1 MTTCIIIDDEQ
12 HAIDVLTHHVNQIPS
27 LEIVAS
33 FTNPLQA
40 LQFLNERSVDL
51 LFLDIQMP
59 EISGI
64 DLVRAIRGRSKVILT
79 TAYSEFVSDGFE
91 LEVMDYLLKPVS
103 FPRFLKAVQRVWQ
116 PPPAAGGTPLSPAA
130 TPLSPAAS
138 SSAPPSGI
146 HDEDDIANDYFFVKT
161 ELKGKML
168 RINFKDIDYIEGMKN
183 YVAIHHGGNKTIALL
198 NMKDLEDRLPTRY
211 FMRIHRSYIIALEK
225 INAIEG
231 NTVLLHKV
239 PEGIMVGETYK
250 ASFLDRMK
258 GKMMQ

>member
-1 MTTCIIIDDEQ
+1 MTTCIIVDDEQ
-12 HAIDVLTHHVNQIPS
+12 HAIDVLTHYVNRIPS

-59 EISGI
+59 EISGL
-64 DLVRAIRGRSKVILT
+64 DLIRAIGGRSKVILT

-91 LEVMDYLLKPVS
+91 LEVTDYLLKPVS
-103 FPRFLKAVQRVWQ
+103 FPRFLKAVQRVAI
-116 PPPAAGGTPLSPAA
+116 PPPGIPAEEDPAG
-130 TPLSPAAS
+130 
-138 SSAPPSGI
+138 
-146 HDEDDIANDYFFVKT
+146 DYFFVKT

-168 RINFKDIDYIEGMKN
+168 KINFKDIDYIEGMKN
-183 YVAIHHGGNKTIALL
+183 YVAIHHDGTKTLAYL
-198 NMKDLEDRLPTRY
+198 NMKDLEDRLPSRY

-225 INAIEG
+225 IVAIEG
-231 NTVLLHKV
+231 NSVQLRKIKEEILL
-239 PEGIMVGETYK
+239 GETYK
-250 ASFLDRMK
+250 ASFLERMK

>member
-12 HAIDVLTHHVNQIPS
+12 HAIDVLTHYVNQISS

-91 LEVMDYLLKPVS
+91 LEVTDYLLKPVS
-103 FPRFLKAVQRVWQ
+103 FPRFLKAVQR
-116 PPPAAGGTPLSPAA
+116 AAM
-130 TPLSPAAS
+130 
-138 SSAPPSGI
+138 PPSEI
-146 HDEDDIANDYFFVKT
+146 LAEEDLAGDYFFVKT

-183 YVAIHHGGNKTIALL
+183 YVAIHHGGNKTMALL
-198 NMKDLEDRLPTRY
+198 NMKDLEDRLPNRY

-239 PEGIMVGETYK
+239 PEGILLGETYK
-250 ASFLDRMK
+250 ASFLERMK

>member
-59 EISGI
+59 QISGI

-91 LEVMDYLLKPVS
+91 LEVTDYLLKPVS

-116 PPPAAGGTPLSPAA
+116 PPPATGGALLSPAA
-130 TPLSPAAS
+130 
-138 SSAPPSGI
+138 
-146 HDEDDIANDYFFVKT
+146 
-161 ELKGKML
+161 
-168 RINFKDIDYIEGMKN
+168 
-183 YVAIHHGGNKTIALL
+183 
-198 NMKDLEDRLPTRY
+198 
-211 FMRIHRSYIIALEK
+211 
-225 INAIEG
+225 
-231 NTVLLHKV
+231 
-239 PEGIMVGETYK
+239 
-250 ASFLDRMK
+250 
-258 GKMMQ
+258 

>member
-12 HAIDVLTHHVNQIPS
+12 HAIDVLTHYVNRIPS

-59 EISGI
+59 EISGL
-64 DLVRAIRGRSKVILT
+64 DLIRAIGGRSKVILT

-91 LEVMDYLLKPVS
+91 LEVTDYLLKPVS
-103 FPRFLKAVQRVWQ
+103 FPRFLKAVQRVTT
-116 PPPAAGGTPLSPAA
+116 PPPGIPAE
-130 TPLSPAAS
+130 
-138 SSAPPSGI
+138 
-146 HDEDDIANDYFFVKT
+146 EDLTGDYFFVKT

-168 RINFKDIDYIEGMKN
+168 KINFKDIDYIEGMKN
-183 YVAIHHGGNKTIALL
+183 YVAIHHDGTKTLAYL
-198 NMKDLEDRLPTRY
+198 NMKDLEARLPARY

-225 INAIEG
+225 IVAIEG
-231 NTVLLHKV
+231 NTVQLRKIKEEILL
-239 PEGIMVGETYK
+239 GETYK
-250 ASFLDRMK
+250 ASFLERMK